1 MLRYPFVHPLV
12 FVAANYKVVGEE
24 APTIPLSVSIEG
36 FNAVR
41 EALFFRERDT
51 RIDNPLERLVL
62 RDILLESQIMPCI
75 ERVKK
80 VKRTNI
86 VGKSIRTT
94 TDKKL
99 EQKIGQNQLTNFTSN
114 MPKLFCWKHYS

>member
-41 EALFFRERDT
+41 GALFFRERDT
-51 RIDNPLERLVL
+51 HIDNLLERLVV
-62 RDILLESQIMPCI
+62 RDILLERHS
-75 ERVKK
+75 
-80 VKRTNI
+80 
-86 VGKSIRTT
+86 S
-94 TDKKL
+94 
-99 EQKIGQNQLTNFTSN
+99 
-114 MPKLFCWKHYS
+114 

>member
-41 EALFFRERDT
+41 GALYFRERYT
-51 RIDNPLERLVL
+51 SIDNLLERLVV
-62 RDILLESQIMPCI
+62 RDILLERHIMPCI

-80 VKRTNI
+80 RQTHEHSWKKRRN
-86 VGKSIRTT
+86 
-94 TDKKL
+94 
-99 EQKIGQNQLTNFTSN
+99 
-114 MPKLFCWKHYS
+114 